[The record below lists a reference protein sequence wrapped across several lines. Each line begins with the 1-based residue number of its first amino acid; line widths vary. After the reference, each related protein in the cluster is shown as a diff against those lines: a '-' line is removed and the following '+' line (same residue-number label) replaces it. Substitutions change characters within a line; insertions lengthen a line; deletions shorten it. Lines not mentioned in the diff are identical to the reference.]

1 MPGFDLID
9 KKELNYSIPSLAGP
23 GLVLACCNFKL
34 DVLITV
40 PLTLTSTYIA
50 TELAFDS
57 ADGNMACFKNPDTY
71 ANLFN

>member
-57 ADGNMACFKNPDTY
+57 ADDNMACFKNPDTY